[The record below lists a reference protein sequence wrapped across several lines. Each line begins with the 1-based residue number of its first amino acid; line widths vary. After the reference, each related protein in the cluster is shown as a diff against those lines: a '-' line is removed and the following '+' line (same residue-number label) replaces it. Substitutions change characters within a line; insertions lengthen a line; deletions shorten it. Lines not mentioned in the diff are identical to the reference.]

1 LTERDEL
8 HKVREM
14 KQEACMSNSRRIC
27 VGGVALLA
35 MALSACSSES
45 EPEAAAPSAPPTAK
59 PVVQA
64 EQSPVDPTAKMARA
78 VGNGKPGAAVDI
90 KYDFRDKPEVGKP
103 VDVKLAFI
111 PSLGVESLE
120 AKITDMDG
128 ITVAGSLNP
137 QFNNVQAG
145 QPYEHTFSLLANR
158 PGVYYV
164 SVEVTTQI
172 GGAASA
178 RTFSIPLSVGA
189 VAAQQKKAPPKDAA
203 GQPIESMKATES

>member
-1 LTERDEL
+1 
-8 HKVREM
+8 M
-14 KQEACMSNSRRIC
+14 KKEACMSNRRITG
-27 VGGVALLA
+27 VGIAALALV
-35 MALSACSSES
+35 LSACGSDP

-78 VGNGKPGAAVDI
+78 VGTGKPGAAVDI
-90 KYDFRDKPEVGKP
+90 KYDFRGKPEVGKP

-111 PSLGVESLE
+111 PSVGVESLE

-128 ITVAGSLNP
+128 ITVAGGLNP

-158 PGVYYV
+158 SGVFYI

-172 GGAASA
+172 GGAATA
-178 RTFSIPLSVGA
+178 RTFSIPLSVGT
-189 VAAQQKKAPPKDAA
+189 VAAQQKKTPPKDAS
-203 GQPIESMKATES
+203 GQPIESLKASEG

>member
-1 LTERDEL
+1 
-8 HKVREM
+8 M
-14 KQEACMSNSRRIC
+14 KKEACMSNRRIYG
-27 VGGVALLA
+27 VGMAVLAL
-35 MALSACSSES
+35 ALGACSSEP

-90 KYDFRDKPEVGKP
+90 KYDFRGKPEVGKP

-111 PSLGVESLE
+111 PSVGVESLE

-128 ITVAGSLNP
+128 ITVAGGLNP

-158 PGVYYV
+158 AGVFYV

-172 GGAASA
+172 GGASTA
-178 RTFSIPLSVGA
+178 RTFSIPLSVGT
-189 VAAQQKKAPPKDAA
+189 VAAQQKKAPAKDAA
-203 GQPIESMKATES
+203 GQPIESMKAAEG

>member
-1 LTERDEL
+1 
-8 HKVREM
+8 
-14 KQEACMSNSRRIC
+14 MSKCRWFD
-27 VGGVALLA
+27 VGGIAVLAL
-35 MALSACSSES
+35 ALGACGS
-45 EPEAAAPSAPPTAK
+45 EPEPDAAPPSAPPTAK

-78 VGNGKPGAAVDI
+78 VGSGKPGAAVDI
-90 KYDFRDKPEVGKP
+90 KYDFRAKPEVGKP
-103 VDVKLAFI
+103 VEVKLAFI
-111 PSLGVESLE
+111 PSVGVESLD

-158 PGVYYV
+158 AGLFYV

-172 GGAASA
+172 GGAATA
-178 RTFSIPLSVGA
+178 RTFSIPLAVGS
-189 VAAQQKKAPPKDAA
+189 VAAQQKKAPPKDAT
-203 GQPIESMKATES
+203 GQAIESMKATES

>member
-1 LTERDEL
+1 
-8 HKVREM
+8 
-14 KQEACMSNSRRIC
+14 MSNRRGVL
-27 VGGVALLA
+27 VGAVTA
-35 MALSACSSES
+35 MALMLSACNS
-45 EPEAAAPSAPPTAK
+45 EPESDAASPAAPPTAK

-64 EQSPVDPTAKMARA
+64 EQSTVDSTAKMSRA

-90 KYDFRDKPEVGKP
+90 KYDFRAKPEVGKP

-111 PSLGVESLE
+111 PSVGVESLA

-158 PGVYYV
+158 SGVYYV
-164 SVEVTTQI
+164 SVEVTTQM
-172 GGAASA
+172 GGASTA
-178 RTFSIPLSVGA
+178 RTFSIPLSVGT
-189 VAAQQKKAPPKDAA
+189 VAAQQKKTPPKDAS
-203 GQPIESMKATES
+203 GQAIESLKAKES